1 MTTATLRL
9 QRPAT
14 VSTPAWVI
22 ATIAALGLAMSL
34 ASWVGEQWPLTIVVL
49 LLVAIAFVLV
59 LRRPHVGISV
69 FLTTFLI
76 NYPTVARGSGYFT
89 INNALGAM
97 FLGLLAWDF
106 YQRRDVWYLREP
118 LVRMLLAIGA
128 VMLIGTVAA
137 EYTLPDSYV
146 QNLIVRRIGAIR
158 SGVDFTER
166 QLFQYFSRVAFV
178 VFLLLFVR
186 TPRQLGAVFL
196 TLLGCI
202 LAAVP
207 PALIQYAQGGGGE
220 QFRIFSKLVNW
231 ADNVNRFAFGC
242 VLGMAL
248 LFYAFSTVRSA
259 AARILP
265 ALGLVMFLPLVLLS
279 ASRSGFLGLC
289 LLGALILFGAFG
301 SRGAGASRMT
311 GIASILILI
320 AVAVI
325 TFFFVLDPRAQERVL
340 NLNPFAEERL
350 EGATSAQQRAESA
363 EESLALIRRYPLFGT
378 GIGNFRW
385 VNRHV
390 HGTLWKPPHNSYLW
404 AAAEGGVILLV
415 LYLALFGMLWR
426 RLGRLRTPY
435 ATHEDLPLFPN
446 LLRVYLL
453 LVLFF
458 SFFADVWLEV
468 HVFLMI
474 AATILMERWLVAR
487 PAEAEPVAPFPPRA
501 ARRAAQ
507 LPGRRRQPALPV
519 RA

>member
-14 VSTPAWVI
+14 ASTPAWVT
-22 ATIAALGLAMSL
+22 AAIAALGLAMGL
-34 ASWVGEQWPLTIVVL
+34 ASWFGDQWPLTVVVL
-49 LLVAIAFVLV
+49 LFVVIAFVMV

-106 YQRRDVWYLREP
+106 YQQRDVWYLREP

-128 VMLIGTVAA
+128 VMVVGTIAA

-186 TPRQLGAVFL
+186 TPKQLGAVFL

-202 LAAVP
+202 IAAVP

-220 QFRIFSKLVNW
+220 EFRIFSKLVNW

-248 LFYAFSTVRSA
+248 FFYAFSTVRSA
-259 AARILP
+259 AVRIVS
-265 ALGLVMFLPLVLLS
+265 ALGVVMFLPLVLLS

-289 LLGALILFGAFG
+289 LLGLLILFGAFG
-301 SRGAGASRMT
+301 TRGAGVSRMT
-311 GIASILILI
+311 VIASILILT
-320 AVAVI
+320 AVALI

-340 NLNPFAEERL
+340 NLNPFAQERL
-350 EGATSAQQRAESA
+350 EGATSAEQRAESV

-385 VNRHV
+385 VNRYV
-390 HGTLWKPPHNSYLW
+390 HESRWKPPHNSYLW

-415 LYLALFGMLWR
+415 FYLALFWMLWR
-426 RLGRLRTPY
+426 RLGRLRAPY

-446 LLRVYLL
+446 LLQVYLM

-458 SFFADVWLEV
+458 SFFADVWLDV
-468 HVFLMI
+468 HLFLLV
-474 AATILMERWLVAR
+474 AGTILMDRWL
-487 PAEAEPVAPFPPRA
+487 A
-501 ARRAAQ
+501 ARSVEATPPAPVPPYAGQRAPK
-507 LPGRRRQPALPV
+507 LPGPRPQAALPA